1 MLTHPMRQ
9 RLFFG
14 AVLWFAIAV
23 GSHASAAAQVIV
35 WDGPGGDR
43 FPGPDSAAARFIS
56 RPISRWIWM
65 PPTRS
70 P

>member
-35 WDGPGGDR
+35 WDGPGGDVAASPDYEVVVR
-43 FPGPDSAAARFIS
+43 RGSNHTPGR
-56 RPISRWIWM
+56 
-65 PPTRS
+65 
-70 P
+70 